1 MDNEDEE
8 TSEGTD
14 PYKWSRPMQP
24 WQSRELA
31 STVSEF
37 RLLGEKYFQEGLLDA
52 SFRTRWEKC
61 ADLGLLSFS
70 AAGGPGSDLSTM
82 MAAYEGFGQG
92 STDFS
97 ALFALAAHLLSVQMT
112 IENWGGDAVKDAYL
126 GKMADGRL
134 IAAHAVTEEVAG
146 SDVFAME
153 TTAVSKGSYYRLKGR
168 KTYITAA
175 GEADLAL
182 VFARTAQQ
190 AGPFSL
196 SAFVVD
202 LTEPGVTRGRQFKKL
217 GLQEVDMG
225 ELVFDDVQLPVNH
238 RIGTEGAGFGILS
251 ESTTWERALLP
262 VTLLGAMRSS
272 IEECVNWSRKRLQF
286 GQPIADFQQVSSK
299 IADMTSR
306 YQVSRQLLYDIAAH
320 LGAEGSGRRL
330 AEKAAIVKLV
340 ASENAVLI
348 QRDAVQIMGVR
359 GYLAD
364 SLVARNLCDALGST
378 LWSGTSETLRNTIAR
393 LVGLPDEKARLEI
406 GAERIRPASS
416 ALRKS

>member
-1 MDNEDEE
+1 
-8 TSEGTD
+8 
-14 PYKWSRPMQP
+14 MQP

-37 RLLGEKYFQEGLLDA
+37 RVLGEKYVQEGFLDA
-52 SFRTRWEKC
+52 GFRTRWEKC

-70 AAGGPGSDLSTM
+70 VNGGPGSDLSTM
-82 MAAYEGFGQG
+82 TAAYEGFGQG
-92 STDFS
+92 STDLS
-97 ALFALAAHLLSVQMT
+97 VLFALAAHLLSVQT
-112 IENWGGDAVKDAYL
+112 TLERWGSDAVKNAYL

-153 TTAVSKGSYYRLKGR
+153 TTAVAEGSHYRLKGS

-182 VFARTAQQ
+182 VFARTARR
-190 AGPFSL
+190 ARPFSL
-196 SAFVVD
+196 SAFLVD
-202 LTEPGVTRGRQFKKL
+202 LTNPGVSRGRQFKKL
-217 GLQEVDMG
+217 GLRGVDMG
-225 ELVFDDVQLPVNH
+225 ELVFDDVRLPVNH

-272 IEECVNWSRKRLQF
+272 IDECVNWSRNRFQF

-320 LGAEGSGRRL
+320 LGAEGVARPL
-330 AEKAAIVKLV
+330 AGKAAIVKLV
-340 ASENAVLI
+340 VSENAVLI

-364 SLVARNLCDALGST
+364 SAVARNLCDALGST

-393 LVGLPDEKARLEI
+393 LASLPDDQA
-406 GAERIRPASS
+406 
-416 ALRKS
+416 

>member
-1 MDNEDEE
+1 M
-8 TSEGTD
+8 T
-14 PYKWSRPMQP
+14 
-24 WQSRELA
+24 
-31 STVSEF
+31 
-37 RLLGEKYFQEGLLDA
+37 
-52 SFRTRWEKC
+52 
-61 ADLGLLSFS
+61 
-70 AAGGPGSDLSTM
+70 
-82 MAAYEGFGQG
+82 AAYEGFGQG

-97 ALFALAAHLLSVQMT
+97 VLFALAAHLLSVQMT
-112 IENWGGDAVKDAYL
+112 IENWGGDAVKDEYL

-134 IAAHAVTEEVAG
+134 ISAHAVTEEVAG

-153 TTAVSKGSYYRLKGR
+153 TTAVSEGSYYRLRGR
-168 KTYITAA
+168 KTYITSA

-182 VFARTAQQ
+182 VFARTARQ

-225 ELVFDDVQLPVNH
+225 ELVFDDVQIPANH

-262 VTLLGAMRSS
+262 VTLLGAMRAS

-286 GQPIADFQQVSSK
+286 GQPIAGFQQVSSK

-306 YQVSRQLLYDIAAH
+306 YQVSRQIVYDIAAH

-340 ASENAVLI
+340 ASENAVLV